1 MKKFLKRDETR
12 GKYSPK
18 KISTEK
24 FKLDTVIIF
33 VVVYLTG
40 SSVEVA
46 SNQEI
51 DFMLLPQNLF
61 LDADHI
67 KDKITE
73 NSTNP
78 GFAYVCLDEKQD
90 RHIVETWKD
99 CCIEENGKL
108 YLSSDLIVQNFY
120 EVVKQACFHTI
131 SKVLPKVNIIRQG
144 PAVTISLKNR
154 SPMANPTTSNTS
166 LFKNLGSVDNQT
178 EYDFEFDLVLAI
190 PCRSWPL
197 NHISGFIERI
207 HESPTLIQ
215 SEINNYYKFGDSK
228 TVNFH
233 IVPKCSNNLDRY
245 QRLEWRLS
253 LSLLEKFIFKDLK
266 LTERMVPS
274 FGYAFQAL
282 KNWKVMICH
291 KYNKVICSY
300 HLKTAF
306 FWTIEAINDQI
317 YNHLLE
323 RKKLSESPETR
334 KKIEQLTTASMF
346 TWVVD
351 VFTFFIKQKNM
362 PHYFIQNFNL
372 FQNKDPTELEILS
385 EQFELLKQNPKLV
398 FQEVL
403 KYSSTMKKKTCI
415 KSMPFTNKYSLLL
428 RNPPD
433 WEFQWL
439 NARTGEKEKGN
450 NKKHDKTKPPFVVN
464 LLS

>member
-1 MKKFLKRDETR
+1 MLR
-12 GKYSPK
+12 GKYFPK

-33 VVVYLTG
+33 VVIYLTG

-61 LDADHI
+61 LDVDRI

-73 NSTNP
+73 NPANP
-78 GFAYVCLDEKQD
+78 GFVYVCLDEKQD
-90 RHIVETWKD
+90 RNIVETWKD
-99 CCIEENGKL
+99 CCIEENGKI

-131 SKVLPKVNIIRQG
+131 SKILPKVNIIRQG
-144 PAVTISLKNR
+144 PAVTISLKDR
-154 SPMANPTTSNTS
+154 SPMANPTSSNTS
-166 LFKNLGSVDNQT
+166 LSKNLGRVDNQT
-178 EYDFEFDLVLAI
+178 EFDFEFDLVLAI

-197 NHISGFIERI
+197 NHISGFLERI

-215 SEINNYYKFGDSK
+215 SEIDNYYKFGDSK

-233 IVPKCSNNLDRY
+233 IVPKCSNIPGRY
-245 QRLEWRLS
+245 HRLEWRLS
-253 LSLLEKFIFKDLK
+253 FSLLEKFIFKDLK

-274 FGYAFQAL
+274 FSYAFQAL
-282 KNWKVMICH
+282 KNWKIMISH
-291 KYNKVICSY
+291 KYSKIICSY

-306 FWTIEAINDQI
+306 FWTIEAINDEI
-317 YNHLLE
+317 YNILLE
-323 RKKLSESPETR
+323 FKLFGGQL
-334 KKIEQLTTASMF
+334 EQLATTNIFIRLLDALTIF
-346 TWVVD
+346 T
-351 VFTFFIKQKNM
+351 KQKNM
-362 PHYFIQNFNL
+362 PHYFIQNINL
-372 FQNKDPTELEILS
+372 FQNKDPRELETLC
-385 EQFELLKQNPKLV
+385 EQLEILKQNPKLV
-398 FQEVL
+398 FQEIL
-403 KYSSTMKKKTCI
+403 KFSSTMKEKTSIMPSTKKY
-415 KSMPFTNKYSLLL
+415 NLLL
-428 RNPPD
+428 RSPPD

-450 NKKHDKTKPPFVVN
+450 NEKNDKTKPPFVIN

>member
-1 MKKFLKRDETR
+1 M
-12 GKYSPK
+12 
-18 KISTEK
+18 
-24 FKLDTVIIF
+24 
-33 VVVYLTG
+33 
-40 SSVEVA
+40 EVA

-78 GFAYVCLDEKQD
+78 GFVYVCIDEEQD
-90 RHIVETWKD
+90 RNIVETWKD

-108 YLSSDLIVQNFY
+108 YLSSDLIVQSFY

-154 SPMANPTTSNTS
+154 SPRANTTS
-166 LFKNLGSVDNQT
+166 LFKNLESTDNQT
-178 EYDFEFDLVLAI
+178 DYDFEFDLVLAI

-207 HESPTLIQ
+207 HQSPTLIH
-215 SEINNYYKFGDSK
+215 SAINNYYKFGDSK

-233 IVPKCSNNLDRY
+233 IVPKCSNNADRY
-245 QRLEWRLS
+245 QNLEWRLS
-253 LSLLEKFIFKDLK
+253 FSLLEKFIFRDLK
-266 LTERMVPS
+266 LTEEIVPS

-282 KNWKVMICH
+282 KNWKVIISH

-306 FWTIEAINDQI
+306 FWTIEAINDEI
-317 YNHLLE
+317 YNLLLE
-323 RKKLSESPETR
+323 HKKLSGSQETL
-334 KKIEQLTTASMF
+334 KKIEELITANIF

-351 VFTFFIKQKNM
+351 VFTFFIKKKHM

-385 EQFELLKQNPKLV
+385 EQFEILKQNPKPV

-415 KSMPFTNKYSLLL
+415 RSMPFVHKHSLLL
-428 RNPPD
+428 RLQGCPQE

-439 NARTGEKEKGN
+439 NARTGEKEKGHN
-450 NKKHDKTKPPFVVN
+450 RKHYKTNPPFVIN